1 MRSHCRMSRPAPSS
15 PLRRFVET
23 MRSITTRD
31 GLHRCPQCRRPFAC
45 PMEWETAGDD
55 HWLIQLRCGACGEWR
70 EVLATN
76 EEASAFDVV
85 LDRQCDEIGRA
96 LKRIELE
103 EMRAGLDAFVGALD
117 HDLIDASDFAR

>member
-1 MRSHCRMSRPAPSS
+1 
-15 PLRRFVET
+15 
-23 MRSITTRD
+23 
-31 GLHRCPQCRRPFAC
+31 
-45 PMEWETAGDD
+45 MEWETAGDD